1 MERGSISLFL
11 SQIKQTIS
19 QWDKSFW
26 FIGLQLPDSWLRP
39 LACSSKFRL
48 WRNALSLRLIRMCMF
63 VGERVRYWR
72 WHSSQLHPLFPFRSL
87 AHSSSQIFLSS
98 RIHSIL
104 RCVFFFSTELK
115 ITWKI
120 QRCRIFYCLYQ
131 KKNCKT
137 WQTWVSRL
145 RKTWKN
151 IYKHENH
158 PTFSKVLLFC
168 AS

>member
-1 MERGSISLFL
+1 M
-11 SQIKQTIS
+11 KQTIS

-48 WRNALSLRLIRMCMF
+48 WCNALSLRLIRMCVF
-63 VGERVRYWR
+63 GGERVRYWR

-98 RIHSIL
+98 RMHSIL
-104 RCVFFFSTELK
+104 RFFFFFNWAKNYMKNTEVQDILL
-115 ITWKI
+115 
-120 QRCRIFYCLYQ
+120 FVS

-158 PTFSKVLLFC
+158 PTFLTVLLFC